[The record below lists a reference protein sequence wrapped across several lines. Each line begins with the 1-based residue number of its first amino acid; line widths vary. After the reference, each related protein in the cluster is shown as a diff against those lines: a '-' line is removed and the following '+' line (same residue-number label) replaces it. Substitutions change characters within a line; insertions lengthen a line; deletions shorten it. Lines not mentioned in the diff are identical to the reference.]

1 MSRHRKIDYDEYDD
15 YEDDYDYDYDE
26 YDEDDAT
33 QYYEGAS
40 TVAPDTVDH
49 SIDYVQFVMESL
61 GELSINAQGKRQ
73 IKEIGLTEARVEQ
86 ILKGYENNV
95 EKTISY
101 FTKSAISTTTVVK
114 PVVAANSAAS
124 SNKAGGSSAAPAS
137 NKGNKASVTKSMTGG
152 NNNDKTKVS
161 TVFSGKITDSSEAVH
176 SHNSRPYS
184 MSDDDIETPVSVPS
198 TDREHISMI
207 VAGHVDAGKSTLVGN
222 LLYKHGDIAQKT
234 MHKYEKES
242 KEIGKSSFA
251 YAWIMDQNE
260 TEREHGVTIDIGE
273 EEIRTA
279 TKNVTI
285 LDSPGHKDFVP
296 NMISGCILAD
306 VGLLVIPA
314 SIGEFESSVGAN
326 AQTREHLTLLKALGV
341 NQLIFAINKMD
352 MTNPPWGKDRYD
364 EIVHYVTTHILR
376 DIKYNMQQVRFI
388 PVSGITS
395 ENVVKISEACP
406 LSQWYNGPTL
416 LEGID
421 TFVVPKRQN
430 QKSLRAVI
438 TGVPPS
444 TGAGKSVDVNVA
456 VIQGKLQVGRHVQLA
471 SKKCKPCAMV
481 KKIIKAGGETRST
494 LFAGEK
500 GVVTLNDQHGKTG
513 EELNIFDGE
522 VLCKGPVLVGS
533 HRSFKASILTL
544 ATLFPPIIPGSL
556 FILYIHGEEIQCCV
570 SKIYNL
576 VDPNEAESV
585 VVKSPKCV
593 PAGRTA
599 HVKIRAVAPITVEP
613 FQQCKPLGRFALRS
627 KGATIAVGIC
637 TQTSAD

>member
-15 YEDDYDYDYDE
+15 YEDDYDYDDYEDE
-26 YDEDDAT
+26 SAA
-33 QYYEGAS
+33 QYYEDPNNE
-40 TVAPDTVDH
+40 VAVDAIDH
-49 SIDYVQFVMESL
+49 SIDYLQFVMESL
-61 GELSINAQGKRQ
+61 GEVTLNAQGKRQ
-73 IKEIGLTEARVEQ
+73 IKDLGLTEARVEQ
-86 ILKGYENNV
+86 ILKGYDYNV
-95 EKTISY
+95 EKTISH
-101 FTKSAISTTTVVK
+101 FTKSATSTSSAPAVK
-114 PVVAANSAAS
+114 QAVATNSAAK
-124 SNKAGGSSAAPAS
+124 SNKPGGNTSSAT
-137 NKGNKASVTKSMTGG
+137 NKDTKGAVTKSITGVG
-152 NNNDKTKVS
+152 TEKAKTP
-161 TVFSGKITDSSEAVH
+161 TVFSTKLSDSNEGAH
-176 SHNSRPYS
+176 GDYSRPYS
-184 MSDDDIETPVSVPS
+184 MSDDDIETPVSAPAS
-198 TDREHISMI
+198 DREHISMI

-279 TKNVTI
+279 TKSVTI

-314 SIGEFESSVGAN
+314 SIGEFESSIGAN

-352 MTNPPWGKDRYD
+352 MTNPPWCKDRYD
-364 EIVHYVTTHILR
+364 EIVKYVTTHILR
-376 DIKYNMQQVRFI
+376 DIKYNMQHVRFI

-395 ENVVKISEACP
+395 ENVVKISDGCP
-406 LSQWYNGPTL
+406 LSQWYKGPTL

-421 TFVVPKRQN
+421 TFVVPRREM
-430 QKSLRAVI
+430 QKSLRAII
-438 TGVPPS
+438 TGVQPS
-444 TGAGKSVDVNVA
+444 TGGKAIDVNVA
-456 VIQGKLQVGRHVQLA
+456 VIQGKLQVGRNVQLA
-471 SKKCKPCAMV
+471 SKKYKPCAMI
-481 KKIIKAGGETRST
+481 KKIIKTGGETRSA

-500 GVVTLNDQHGKTG
+500 GVVTLNDQHGRTG
-513 EELNIFDGE
+513 DELSIFDGE
-522 VLCKGPVLVGS
+522 VICKGPVLVGS
-533 HRSFKASILTL
+533 HKSFKASILTL

-556 FILYIHGEEIQCCV
+556 YILYIHGEEIQCCV
-570 SKIYNL
+570 SKIYN
-576 VDPNEAESV
+576 VIDPNEPDSV
-585 VVKSPKCV
+585 VVKSPKCI
-593 PAGRTA
+593 AANRTA
-599 HVKIRAVAPITVEP
+599 HVKLRAVAPITIEP

-637 TQTSAD
+637 TKTD